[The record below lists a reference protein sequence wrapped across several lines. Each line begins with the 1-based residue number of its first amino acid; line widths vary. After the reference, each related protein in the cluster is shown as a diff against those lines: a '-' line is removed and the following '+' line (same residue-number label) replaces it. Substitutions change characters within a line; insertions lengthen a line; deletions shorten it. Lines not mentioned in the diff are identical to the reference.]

1 MFADVAR
8 ASLFGLQWMS
18 VTASTDVITKVVMV
32 VVVVGVLLAG
42 GGTAA
47 VAAAMGIPAVSA
59 VILLYPRAADSSAT
73 RGHRR
78 DDVANHRAVLK
89 KSSPFCYSSIV
100 TAAYSSLDVVIISL
114 GRHAGG
120 DRLVCGR
127 RDPDGHPPLPTQH
140 HRHLAVPGTGP
151 GQRPGLDRGDGLM
164 GRALRTALIV
174 AIPISFGTIVVADP
188 LRTSCSSAQDF
199 APAVPVLAIG
209 GVVLL
214 LMFLTILV
222 GGVARATGK
231 ITVFNV
237 AVTAATLLTIP
248 LDLVLVPWTRDRFGN
263 GALGGALSFLVDRAV
278 DPGRPRVEGDARP
291 RRCAAPWCAW
301 SSA

>member
-1 MFADVAR
+1 
-8 ASLFGLQWMS
+8 MS
-18 VTASTDVITKVVMV
+18 VTASTDVITKIVMV

-47 VAAAMGIPAVSA
+47 VAAAMGIPAVLC
-59 VILLYPRAADSSAT
+59 VILLYRALHS
-73 RGHRR
+73 RR
-78 DDVANHRAVLK
+78 DAAAAATTSPTTRAVLK
-89 KSSPFCYSSIV
+89 KSSPFFYSSLV

-114 GRHAGG
+114 VATEEEIGWYAVAATLMGT
-120 DRLVCGR
+120 LLF
-127 RDPDGHPPLPTQH
+127 LPNTIVTSLFPA
-140 HRHLAVPGTGP
+140 LA
-151 GQRPGLDRGDGLM
+151 QANDRGSTAVTDLM

-188 LRTSCSSAQDF
+188 LVVMLFGQDF
-199 APAVPVLAIG
+199 APAGPVLAIG

-231 ITVFNV
+231 VTIFNV

-248 LDLVLVPWTRDRFGN
+248 LDLVLVPWTRDRFDN
-263 GALGGALSFLVDRAV
+263 GALGGAR
-278 DPGRPRVEGDARP
+278 RPS
-291 RRCAAPWCAW
+291 W
-301 SSA
+301 